1 MTAPIRRIG
10 VLTSGGDAPG
20 LNAVIRAVVRSAEID
35 HGWAVLG
42 IEEGFEGLI
51 GRPRTRTLD
60 TSSVS
65 GLLNRGGTILGS
77 SNKGHFSAMRVDGEW
92 IRDPAPYKE
101 LAANT
106 KRLGIDALVV
116 IGGEGS
122 QGIASELS
130 RYGVRAVGVPK
141 TIDNDLWGCDRTFG
155 FDTALTVATEALDR
169 LHTTAASHDRVMVLE
184 VMGRDAGWIALH
196 SGLGGG
202 ADVILIPEIPFTV
215 EAVASKI
222 LTREYRGSSFS
233 IVICAEGA
241 VEQGGGQLY
250 QETTG
255 TLGGIGAHVAA
266 QVGKVTGKDARVV
279 VLGHVQRGGMPTPY
293 DRILATRF
301 GAPAAWASPSATR
314 TTSTSPPSPWTD
326 LGHGRPQEPVRP
338 LLGQGPG
345 VAEHHRHGRVAH
357 GQGAEQVGHEPG
369 LDVLQLEH
377 AAVAVLDHHRRPW
390 QGGQLGQQVVQAA
403 VDQGAGQVVQGLAF
417 HHRQQVAAGGLDGV
431 AAGR

>member
-51 GRPRTRTLD
+51 GRPRTRPLD
-60 TSSVS
+60 TSAVS

-77 SNKGHFSAMRVDGEW
+77 TNKGSFAAMWVDGELV
-92 IRDPAPYKE
+92 RDPAPYKE
-101 LAANT
+101 LASNT

-130 RYGVRAVGVPK
+130 RFGVRAVGVPK

-169 LHTTAASHDRVMVLE
+169 LHTTAASHGRVMVLE

-202 ADVILIPEIPFTV
+202 ADAILIPEIPFNV
-215 EAVASKI
+215 EAVASAI

-233 IVICAEGA
+233 IIVCAEGA
-241 VEQGGGQLY
+241 VERGGDQVY
-250 QETTG
+250 QESTG
-255 TLGGIGAHVAA
+255 TLGGIGAHVAGH
-266 QVGKVTGKDARVV
+266 VGKVTGKDARVV
-279 VLGHVQRGGMPTPY
+279 VLGHLQRGGVPTPF

-301 GAPAAWASPSATR
+301 GA
-314 TTSTSPPSPWTD
+314 
-326 LGHGRPQEPVRP
+326 
-338 LLGQGPG
+338 
-345 VAEHHRHGRVAH
+345 
-357 GQGAEQVGHEPG
+357 
-369 LDVLQLEH
+369 
-377 AAVAVLDHHRRPW
+377 AAVRVLAEGGYGEVVVSRGAQITTVPMTETAGKVRTVPADHEMILTAR
-390 QGGQLGQQVVQAA
+390 GLGIAFG
-403 VDQGAGQVVQGLAF
+403 DEEDLDLTPEPLA
-417 HHRQQVAAGGLDGV
+417 
-431 AAGR
+431 

>member
-35 HGWAVLG
+35 HGWSVLG

-60 TSSVS
+60 SSAVS

-106 KRLGIDALVV
+106 KRLGIDALIV

-130 RYGVRAVGVPK
+130 RYGV
-141 TIDNDLWGCDRTFG
+141 
-155 FDTALTVATEALDR
+155 LDR
-169 LHTTAASHDRVMVLE
+169 LHTTAASHNRVMVLE

-202 ADVILIPEIPFTV
+202 ADVILLPEIPFTV
-215 EAVASKI
+215 EAVASQV
-222 LTREYRGSSFS
+222 LTREYRGSNFS
-233 IVICAEGA
+233 IVICSEGA
-241 VEQGGGQLY
+241 VERGGGQVY
-250 QETTG
+250 QEATG
-255 TLGGIGAHVAA
+255 TLGGIGAHVAT
-266 QVGKVTGKDARVV
+266 QVAKVTGKDARVV
-279 VLGHVQRGGMPTPY
+279 VLGHLQRGGVPTPF

-301 GAPAAWASPSATR
+301 GAAAVRVLAEGRYGEVVVSREARITTVSMAETAGKTR
-314 TTSTSPPSPWTD
+314 TVPPDHEMIQTARALGIAFGDEED
-326 LGHGRPQEPVRP
+326 LDLTPQP
-338 LLGQGPG
+338 L
-345 VAEHHRHGRVAH
+345 A
-357 GQGAEQVGHEPG
+357 
-369 LDVLQLEH
+369 
-377 AAVAVLDHHRRPW
+377 
-390 QGGQLGQQVVQAA
+390 
-403 VDQGAGQVVQGLAF
+403 
-417 HHRQQVAAGGLDGV
+417 
-431 AAGR
+431 

>member
-1 MTAPIRRIG
+1 MATPIRRIG

-20 LNAVIRAVVRSAEID
+20 LNAVIRAVVRSAEVD
-35 HGWAVLG
+35 HGWSVLG
-42 IEEGFEGLI
+42 VQHGFEGLI
-51 GRPRTRTLD
+51 GKPSTRPLD
-60 TSSVS
+60 ASAVS
-65 GLLNRGGTILGS
+65 GLLPQGGTILGS
-77 SNKGHFSAMRVDGEW
+77 TNKGHFAAMVVDGELV
-92 IRDPAPYKE
+92 RDPAPYKE

-215 EAVASKI
+215 EAVANKI
-222 LTREYRGSSFS
+222 LTREYRGSTFS
-233 IVICAEGA
+233 IVICSEGA
-241 VEQGGGQLY
+241 VERGGDQVY
-250 QETTG
+250 QESTG
-255 TLGGIGAHVAA
+255 TLGGIGAHVAV
-266 QVGKVTGKDARVV
+266 QVAKVTGKDARVV
-279 VLGHVQRGGMPTPY
+279 VLGHVQRGGQPTPY

-301 GAPAAWASPSATR
+301 GAAAVRVLAE
-314 TTSTSPPSPWTD
+314 
-326 LGHGRPQEPVRP
+326 GRYGEVVVSR
-338 LLGQGPG
+338 
-345 VAEHHRHGRVAH
+345 
-357 GQGAEQVGHEPG
+357 GAEIATVPMAETAGKVNTVPVDHEMIQTARG
-369 LDVLQLEH
+369 LGIAFGDEDDLDLVPEPLE
-377 AAVAVLDHHRRPW
+377 
-390 QGGQLGQQVVQAA
+390 
-403 VDQGAGQVVQGLAF
+403 
-417 HHRQQVAAGGLDGV
+417 
-431 AAGR
+431 

>member
-1 MTAPIRRIG
+1 MAAPIRRIG

-20 LNAVIRAVVRSAEID
+20 LNAVIRAVVRSAEVD
-35 HGWAVLG
+35 HGWSVLG
-42 IEEGFEGLI
+42 VEHGFEGLI
-51 GRPRTRTLD
+51 GKPSTRTLD
-60 TSSVS
+60 TSAVS
-65 GLLNRGGTILGS
+65 GLLPQGGTILGS
-77 SNKGHFSAMRVDGEW
+77 TNKGHFSAMRVDGEW
-92 IRDPAPYKE
+92 VRDPAPYKE

-169 LHTTAASHDRVMVLE
+169 LHTTAASHNRVMVLE

-202 ADVILIPEIPFTV
+202 ADAILIPEIPFTV

-222 LTREYRGSSFS
+222 LTREYRGSTFS

-255 TLGGIGAHVAA
+255 TLGGIGAHVAT

-279 VLGHVQRGGMPTPY
+279 VLGHLQRGGTPTAF
-293 DRILATRF
+293 DRILSTRYGLRAAEAVKNGEWGQMVALRGDEIVTVSLDEATAETKTVPDDLYRAAETFF
-301 GAPAAWASPSATR
+301 G
-314 TTSTSPPSPWTD
+314 
-326 LGHGRPQEPVRP
+326 
-338 LLGQGPG
+338 
-345 VAEHHRHGRVAH
+345 
-357 GQGAEQVGHEPG
+357 
-369 LDVLQLEH
+369 
-377 AAVAVLDHHRRPW
+377 
-390 QGGQLGQQVVQAA
+390 
-403 VDQGAGQVVQGLAF
+403 
-417 HHRQQVAAGGLDGV
+417 
-431 AAGR
+431 